1 MTTTHWLEIPIRQ
14 PIHEGAPVDTKYEV
28 GDAVVVYSNDSA
40 YVGLG
45 DRRAAEALLVHQDV
59 RALGDREVDRTKPVP
74 GLSLT
79 LGELEHQVGRLRKR
93 SASRHA
99 TGLGD
104 AIAFLTRRLGVREC
118 GSCARRHRN
127 MNRVRIWGWWR
138 EGKIGKFMGNATA
151 IVRQRDEQEA
161 ENGSI

>member
-1 MTTTHWLEIPIRQ
+1 MTTTHWLEMPIRQ
-14 PIHEGAPVDTKYEV
+14 PIYEGAPVDTKYEV
-28 GDAVVVYSNDSA
+28 GDAVVVYNNESA

-59 RALGDREVDRTKPVP
+59 RALGVREVDRTKPVP

-79 LGELEHQVGRLRKR
+79 LSELEHQVGRLREQ
-93 SASRHA
+93 SSSRHA

-104 AIAFLTRRLGVREC
+104 AIAFLTRRLGIREC
-118 GSCARRHRN
+118 GSCARRHKTL
-127 MNRVRIWGWWR
+127 NRVRLWGWWR
-138 EGKIGKFMGNATA
+138 DGKIGKFTATA
-151 IVRQRDEQEA
+151 TAVARQRDEQEA